1 MAPHVTL
8 GGVVAI
14 LDQALALWQDPV
26 PDGEAALDRF
36 RSVYADPLVV
46 NGAGSTVADLVD
58 RARAMQRGFT
68 DVSHVVHDIVE
79 GDGFVSFAFEIRGRH
94 VGPWPSALGVLK
106 PSGQQFTLPG
116 IDIFRFDEAGRVAQ
130 IWATNDQ
137 SELIA
142 AALKSTP
149 DPASVQS

>member
-1 MAPHVTL
+1 M
-8 GGVVAI
+8 VAI
-14 LDQALALWQDPV
+14 LDKALTLWQDPV

-46 NGAGSTVADLVD
+46 NGTGSTVADLAD
-58 RARAMQRGFT
+58 RARAMQRAFT

-79 GDGFVSFAFEIRGRH
+79 GEGFLSFAFEIRGRH
-94 VGPWPSALGVLK
+94 VGPWPSALGLLQ
-106 PSGQQFTLPG
+106 PSGQRFTLPG

-137 SELIA
+137 SQLIA
-142 AALKSTP
+142 AALSSTP
-149 DPASVQS
+149 ESRSVPS